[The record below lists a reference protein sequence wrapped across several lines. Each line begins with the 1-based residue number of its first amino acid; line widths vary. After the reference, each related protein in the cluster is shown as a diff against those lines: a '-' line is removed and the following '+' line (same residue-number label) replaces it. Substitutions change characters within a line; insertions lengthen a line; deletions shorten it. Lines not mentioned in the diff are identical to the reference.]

1 MVPTVVTD
9 KPSLVSVADPC
20 LRFEFWATS
29 TLETAYRERVDLSP
43 AARILL
49 RHMATKR
56 PQLDVATAVQ
66 ETDLTAGVIGN
77 ALVALHDAN
86 LVAQFMQPSDEG
98 PEPTG
103 IYRLTA
109 EGRRIAQ
116 HLTD

>member
-1 MVPTVVTD
+1 M
-9 KPSLVSVADPC
+9 
-20 LRFEFWATS
+20 
-29 TLETAYRERVDLSP
+29 DLSP

-49 RHMATKR
+49 RHMVTTR
-56 PQLDVATAVQ
+56 PQLDVATAAQ
-66 ETDLTAGVIGN
+66 ETGLTADVIGKT
-77 ALVALHDAN
+77 LVALHDAN

-98 PEPTG
+98 PQPTG